1 MTEEEHWNASITE
14 EKCCNAKMLSNTY
27 AVNQKTHTHHVLSS
41 IKGTPNLSDIIQSEC
56 LRILRERE
64 REDTWVSPSQF
75 ASTEKIACRGSR
87 KGLKE
92 SLSMPAEWIDRSQ
105 SRTECSSTSECD
117 LTALCH
123 WAWSRGENPRLQ
135 LEHTTRVTGPQDHCE
150 SRLASLVWSQLTA
163 WLGEKKEA

>member
-64 REDTWVSPSQF
+64 REDT
-75 ASTEKIACRGSR
+75 
-87 KGLKE
+87 
-92 SLSMPAEWIDRSQ
+92 
-105 SRTECSSTSECD
+105 
-117 LTALCH
+117 
-123 WAWSRGENPRLQ
+123 
-135 LEHTTRVTGPQDHCE
+135 
-150 SRLASLVWSQLTA
+150 
-163 WLGEKKEA
+163 